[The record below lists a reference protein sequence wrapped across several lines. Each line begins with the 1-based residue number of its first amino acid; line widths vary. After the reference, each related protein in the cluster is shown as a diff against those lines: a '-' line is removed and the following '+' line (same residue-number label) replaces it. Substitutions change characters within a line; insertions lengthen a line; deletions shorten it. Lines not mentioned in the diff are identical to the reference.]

1 KKQKLYCAIEQQI
14 VLALKDGETPDVSDY
29 RDFKIQA
36 ENIGYRLLEK
46 FGWKEGHGL

>member
-1 KKQKLYCAIEQQI
+1 MKEGQ
-14 VLALKDGETPDVSDY
+14 TPEVSDY

-46 FGWKEGHGL
+46 CGWKEGQGLGKNSQGIINPINK